1 MAKSSNNKN
10 SKFDQSGENP
20 LYYSDDADFVRELIR
35 ELIRRKRYVNRP
47 SKHHLKHR
55 GVNYFYTT
63 GVITID
69 GQGRHYE
76 TGEEAFL
83 KLLDARYPKGPRR
96 FAPAIDPFADLTLS
110 EKLRTAPIF
119 EVTLDDVDDLCH
131 GTDHEQDGRDD
142 LAL

>member
-1 MAKSSNNKN
+1 MAKNNKN
-10 SKFDQSGENP
+10 AKFHSSGENP

-35 ELIRRKRYVNRP
+35 ELIRRKRHVNRP

-69 GQGRHYE
+69 GQGRYCE
-76 TGEEAFL
+76 TGAEAFL
-83 KLLDARYPKGPRR
+83 KLLDLRYPKKPV
-96 FAPAIDPFADLTLS
+96 PKINPFADLTLS
-110 EKLRTAPIF
+110 EKLRTAPISD
-119 EVTLDDVDDLCH
+119 VSLDDEDDLRH
-131 GTDHEQDGRDD
+131 GEDHAQDGHDE